1 MTDDWQR
8 RGLGT
13 VLLEVAGARA
23 REEGIT
29 TFTALLLASNQEM
42 LDLLQSLGPVRVVD
56 RERATVEIEMPIPEA
71 GVSPA
76 LRKLLRVAARHDLAV
91 PIAGPNGLLRLAP
104 APDHRRERRRLIN
117 PRRPGGTGL
126 CGARP
131 CRARRGLRRA
141 SSCRLASIPPPIP
154 VAARPAAISPGL
166 ARRRPY
172 SSTTAGHTRSSINSE
187 TGSASSHPGPGT
199 TAGRKATYTRLNL
212 YQWVAPRAWHTE
224 MLLSAG

>member
-1 MTDDWQR
+1 VTDDWQR

-76 LRKLLRVAARHDLAV
+76 LRKLLRVAARHDVAV

-104 APDHRRERRRLIN
+104 
-117 PRRPGGTGL
+117 
-126 CGARP
+126 
-131 CRARRGLRRA
+131 RA
-141 SSCRLASIPPPIP
+141 
-154 VAARPAAISPGL
+154 
-166 ARRRPY
+166 
-172 SSTTAGHTRSSINSE
+172 
-187 TGSASSHPGPGT
+187 
-199 TAGRKATYTRLNL
+199 
-212 YQWVAPRAWHTE
+212 
-224 MLLSAG
+224 